1 MQTCVALA
9 SLRLNKQDTTAYEV
23 FVIVAD
29 CDSESASLL
38 EKTSC
43 VDFSV
48 RVIDTTL
55 DKYKDIKQLA
65 MFRWPAY

>member
-1 MQTCVALA
+1 M
-9 SLRLNKQDTTAYEV
+9 
-23 FVIVAD
+23 AD

-43 VDFSV
+43 ADFDV
-48 RVIDTTL
+48 RVIGTTL

-65 MFRWPAY
+65 HVPLASF